1 MSIFSPSD
9 TVYTPSDVNVF
20 EGLSSTAQDKATL
33 LQERKQE
40 KEKRLNPR
48 ANLEDSYTQLEDGS
62 LESNKNKVWN
72 SLSDPEYQNMYSQV
86 MRDYTLV
93 KGEDGKTRFA
103 ATGEEYSGPTS
114 WFYQGTAKEGD
125 AYKLGISRGDKHY
138 TDRYTP
144 NGLQGKQAYGWE
156 SGPEGINPETM
167 GGVLLPQNAAVTLE
181 GITHGREAAFRNRV
195 AMSGDQDA
203 KTRLG
208 GGYTEY
214 YKGPQGAL
222 GNTGQEANVSDQAML
237 EQWRQYLGQTQM
249 QNPRGGIADKALYKK
264 QLEEQRQAREADNM
278 GVVGRLGNT
287 LAGFGKSFV
296 QNLALDTADWAGET
310 LKRQTGWGWDL
321 GTEEEKA
328 DMASKVFGYN
338 QVLAERG
345 QQEASKYVKSMWE
358 AATKEDVDFKVSD
371 AWNLFKTVMTT
382 PEMIGESVG
391 YVAAMLPGVWGK
403 AAKTASGLAKELS
416 TLDKVTDAAR
426 IAEIT
431 PVLQAAQKQAAMGKT
446 IGALGLVNVATGDV
460 NDQIDQYMKNNEGV
474 APSAGDIMFRMMPI
488 AVAATA
494 IDKFSMAYTVGAAK
508 SVAGVAKEATT
519 ELVETLPAAA
529 KNQLWGKVGTAALDI
544 SKAAGVEAAQEYT
557 QTMAEIFNKQ
567 YDTEK
572 YGDDVSDILTS
583 DENIVEALTASAFG
597 AGQGAQMK
605 AASPLWDATKAG
617 AAAIGSGIAAA
628 GDAITKGKEALDDLK
643 DDVKTVDVD
652 GRRVTAEELDKE
664 LDGVLGNEGITPSST
679 KKPTIDASNMSMEDI
694 LGSLGMSQ
702 SAMKKNFGV
711 GDGIDAAAGT
721 TTAVDD
727 VDSVVKSIFDKSNK
741 PNASTTDEEFMDNI
755 KGAINSLKTAATKM
769 QAEGKSEAEIEEAL
783 TGGPSGLEGNF
794 KVNGTSGALKDDVV
808 RASVVDYVLGR
819 SKKVDTMSNG
829 FGDTS
834 GSFGTSIEAMRVI
847 ENYLEKVVQEG
858 KVSPEYVDSLHKLL
872 VERSSGDQISDT
884 MRKVVEV
891 KEAAKKLN
899 EAYKVIIEDASEGSV
914 QSGTGKS
921 NKTMSEV
928 TREVADDVQK
938 WFNVAIKADS
948 VINSSASAESKRV
961 ALKHKDAIAGH
972 LQRLTSSQKSK
983 RDQIVN
989 AEEDAINTINQMVLA
1004 QVGNDVE
1011 KAKNRAERQ
1020 RALVI
1025 LKDEL
1030 QKLYAT
1036 NTKNKSQTD
1045 LANQHNP
1052 IKKGYVV
1059 VRYGTGNKGSFI
1071 IPLHMVVEKLYA
1083 EEFSNADG
1091 SYSIKDTYTVPVTSK
1106 NHVLTGSTQ
1115 YTGVLR
1121 SVDTEI
1127 KALETISR
1135 YVAGSPI
1142 LTREER
1148 NDIAKAEK
1156 QEQEELVATPVVDDA
1171 VVVDNEYAD
1180 LERMADAVSD
1190 QEILFYDDSA
1200 EYLRNN
1206 PEIFENVVEDTT
1218 TTAEDT
1224 ESAVTEVEDTVEDN
1238 PVVVEDVLTDDFTVD
1253 DIPDISTSL
1262 EELVELK
1269 DSIDSK
1275 EVVVPEE
1282 EVESDTVEDVNVE
1295 VKRRLVQIL
1304 TNTGVG
1310 YQNKVQKAKDI
1321 VNSSLSNLNLF
1332 ESTTDKQV
1340 MEILHRSK
1348 EEVVAL
1354 YRQYKEELETTKPKK
1369 PVTAKQ
1375 AASRNVAAA
1384 LKDLREE
1391 LVGVKADITNANKD
1405 IRNLRAESRK
1415 QGWTSLWPFGN
1426 KEAIELEGGYYATK
1440 TGGITKINNGRNNLE
1455 GRGYK
1460 ITIDLST
1467 EGAAYKFLEQF
1478 GLNDKVI
1485 SGNMKPRDM
1494 QSSGQKMLEND
1505 IKDLENYLEGSRLLE
1520 RKEELETKI
1529 KEIKETRRRA
1539 LATGKYEQLVFDF
1552 NGTRPE
1558 EPTPNPTTEPIKPTH
1573 KDKVSEAKKL
1583 MVSKQD
1589 WVEDLFKQLSEV
1601 SIDSKE
1607 GFNIVYNKLHSLLTV
1622 MTDVKDEKEKS
1633 IIMALQD
1640 KLVQL
1645 KDNCK

>member
-1 MSIFSPSD
+1 MSIFTSSD

-93 KGEDGKTRFA
+93 KGDDGKTRFA

-114 WFYQGTAKEGD
+114 WFYQGTAKQGD

-144 NGLQGKQAYGWE
+144 NGLEGKQAYGWE

-181 GITHGREAAFRNRV
+181 GITHGREAAFGNRV

-222 GNTGQEANVSDQAML
+222 GNTSQEANVSDQAIL

-249 QNPRGGIADKALYKK
+249 QNPRGGIADRELYKK
-264 QLEEQRQAREADNM
+264 TLAEQRLNREADRM
-278 GVVGRLGNT
+278 GVGDRLVNT
-287 LAGFGKSFV
+287 LAGVGKSFV

-338 QVLAERG
+338 QVLAQRG
-345 QQEASKYVKSMWE
+345 QQEASKYVSSMWE
-358 AATKEDVDFKVSD
+358 AATKEDADFKVSD

-403 AAKTASGLAKELS
+403 AAMTASKTAQGVAAAKAAGDTAKAAELM
-416 TLDKVTDAAR
+416 
-426 IAEIT
+426 

-488 AVAATA
+488 AVTAAA
-494 IDKFSMAYTVGAAK
+494 LDKFSMAYTMGASK
-508 SVAGVAKEATT
+508 SVIGAAKEATT

-529 KNQLWGKVGTAALDI
+529 KAGLWSKVGTAALDI

-572 YGDDVSDILTS
+572 YGDDAGKILTS

-617 AAAIGSGIAAA
+617 VAAVGSGIVSA
-628 GDAITKGKEALDDLK
+628 GDSITKGKEALSELTDDA
-643 DDVKTVDVD
+643 KTLLDTN
-652 GRRVTAEELDKE
+652 GKKVTAEELGKE
-664 LDGVLGNEGITPSST
+664 LDGVLGNESITHSST
-679 KKPTIDASNMSMEDI
+679 KNPTVDASDMSMEDI
-694 LGSLGMSQ
+694 LGSLGINQ
-702 SAMKKNFGV
+702 STIKKKFGA
-711 GDGIDAAAGT
+711 D
-721 TTAVDD
+721 
-727 VDSVVKSIFDKSNK
+727 
-741 PNASTTDEEFMDNI
+741 
-755 KGAINSLKTAATKM
+755 
-769 QAEGKSEAEIEEAL
+769 
-783 TGGPSGLEGNF
+783 
-794 KVNGTSGALKDDVV
+794 NGT
-808 RASVVDYVLGR
+808 VDA
-819 SKKVDTMSNG
+819 TSNG
-829 FGDTS
+829 FGNTS
-834 GSFGTSIEAMRVI
+834 GSFGTSLEAMRVI

-858 KVSPEYVDSLHKLL
+858 KVSPEYVDKLHELL
-872 VERSSGDQISDT
+872 VERSSGDQISNT
-884 MRKVVEV
+884 MQKVIEV

-899 EAYKVIIEDASEGSV
+899 EAYKVIIEDAPDSSV

-948 VINSSASAESKRV
+948 VINSNASAESKRV
-961 ALKHKDAIAGH
+961 AQTHKGLIADH
-972 LQRLTSSQKSK
+972 LQRLTSSQQSK
-983 RDQIVN
+983 RDQIKN
-989 AEEDAINTINQMVLA
+989 AEEDAINTINQMILA
-1004 QVGNDVE
+1004 RVGNDVGR
-1011 KAKNRAERQ
+1011 AGNTAERQ
-1020 RALVI
+1020 KALVM

-1036 NTKNKSQTD
+1036 NAKDKEGKSKSQTT
-1045 LANQHNP
+1045 LVNQNNTLE
-1052 IKKGYVV
+1052 KGYAV

-1071 IPLHMVVEKLYA
+1071 IPLHVVAEKLYA
-1083 EEFSNADG
+1083 EEFSTADD
-1091 SYSIKDTYTVPVTSK
+1091 SYSINSSYPVPITSK
-1106 NHVLTGSTQ
+1106 NHVLTGSAQ

-1121 SVDTEI
+1121 SIDTEI

-1142 LTREER
+1142 LTKEES
-1148 NDIAKAEK
+1148 NDIAKAGK

-1171 VVVDNEYAD
+1171 EVIYNQDITFD
-1180 LERMADAVSD
+1180 
-1190 QEILFYDDSA
+1190 YDDGA

-1206 PEIFENVVEDTT
+1206 PEIFESKVKDVATE
-1218 TTAEDT
+1218 AKDT
-1224 ESAVTEVEDTVEDN
+1224 ESKITKSNKAENV
-1238 PVVVEDVLTDDFTVD
+1238 PVVTKGVFTDDFTTD
-1253 DIPDISTSL
+1253 DIPGLETSL
-1262 EELVELK
+1262 EELVELR
-1269 DSIDSK
+1269 DSIDSRR
-1275 EVVVPEE
+1275 VVIPEE
-1282 EVESDTVEDVNVE
+1282 EVESDTAEKVSVE
-1295 VKRRLVQIL
+1295 VKRRLVEVL
-1304 TNTGVG
+1304 TNSGSN
-1310 YQNKVQKAKDI
+1310 YQSKLRKAKET
-1321 VNSSLSNLNLF
+1321 VSNSLRSLNLF
-1332 ESTTDKQV
+1332 EDTVDKQV
-1340 MEILHRSK
+1340 TEILSRGR
-1348 EEVVAL
+1348 EEVKAL
-1354 YRQYKEELETTKPKK
+1354 FYQYREELKTAKPEKLI
-1369 PVTAKQ
+1369 TAKQ
-1375 AASRNVAAA
+1375 VASKNVAVV
-1384 LKDLREE
+1384 LKNLQDE
-1391 LVGVKADITNANKD
+1391 LGVVKTGITKANKE
-1405 IRNLRAESRK
+1405 IRSLRAESRK
-1415 QGWTSLWPFGN
+1415 QGWTSLWPFAT
-1426 KEAIELEGGYYATK
+1426 KVAIELEKGYYVTK
-1440 TGGITKINNGRNNLE
+1440 TGGITNIKNGKNNLE
-1455 GRGYK
+1455 RRGYTV
-1460 ITIDLST
+1460 IVDLSR
-1467 EGAAYKFLEQF
+1467 EGEAYKFLEQF
-1478 GLNDKVI
+1478 RLEDGVI
-1485 SGNMKPRDM
+1485 SGNMKPSELQSNNQVALERDINEIE
-1494 QSSGQKMLEND
+1494 S
-1505 IKDLENYLEGSRLLE
+1505 YLEESRLLE
-1520 RKEELETKI
+1520 RKKELETKI
-1529 KEIKETRRRA
+1529 KGIKETRRRA

-1552 NGTRPE
+1552 GGAKPE
-1558 EPTPNPTTEPIKPTH
+1558 EVATERAKSTPR
-1573 KDKVSEAKKL
+1573 DKVREAKKL
-1583 MVSKQD
+1583 MVSKKD
-1589 WVEDLFKQLSEV
+1589 WVDGLFNELSEV

-1607 GFNIVYNKLHSLLTV
+1607 GFNIVYNKLHNLLTV
-1622 MTDVKDEKEKS
+1622 MTEIKDEKEKS

-1645 KDNCK
+1645 KDNCR